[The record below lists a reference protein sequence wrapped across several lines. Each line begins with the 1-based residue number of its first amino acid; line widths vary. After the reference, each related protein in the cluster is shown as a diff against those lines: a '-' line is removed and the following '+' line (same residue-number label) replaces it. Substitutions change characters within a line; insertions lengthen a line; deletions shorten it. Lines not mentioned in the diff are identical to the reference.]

1 MNSSPLETALAA
13 KLPLPASNAEE
24 NRQLIN
30 QLAALRPR
38 HRVSVDDHQRW
49 QETGK
54 PLHEDDVDIEDLLC
68 EIRSAQPEERKPR
81 R

>member
-1 MNSSPLETALAA
+1 MNSSPLQVALSAS
-13 KLPLPASNAEE
+13 KPIPASNAEE

-30 QLAALRPR
+30 QVAALRPR

-54 PLHEDDVDIEDLLC
+54 PLHEDDVDIEDLLA
-68 EIRSAQPEERKPR
+68 EIRSVQPQERKWK
-81 R
+81 